1 MSDEQVETSPAT
13 QEASRKTTWV
23 VVILIV
29 LAVIAAIVWWWL
41 PASDDKKQPTE
52 TVEVEQQQSTEV
64 QVEGYEDEAVEPEPE
79 VEPEPASEEF
89 EPRPE
94 ATAPESEPE
103 PEPESEPIALPELDN
118 STPTVLQSLDS
129 IEVNIRPLKSSQLI
143 RDAVVLM
150 DNISNGSIV
159 RERTIVQRPDGRFSV
174 LEVDGELYIDESS
187 YRRYDTLV
195 DWFISLEPEA
205 LAENYE
211 QFKPLVQEAYA
222 EIGYPESDF
231 DNTLL
236 KAIDVVLETPVP
248 DGLVQ
253 VDDDSVMYT
262 YTDNSYESLPA
273 AQKQLL
279 RMGPENI
286 ERVKEKLREIKR
298 ALQ

>member
-1 MSDEQVETSPAT
+1 MSDDQVETSPAT
-13 QEASRKTTWV
+13 EEASRKTAWIV
-23 VVILIV
+23 VTLIV

-41 PASDDKKQPTE
+41 PAASNDKKTQTE
-52 TVEVEQQQSTEV
+52 TVEVDQRQSTEV
-64 QVEGYEDEAVEPEPE
+64 QVEGYEQETEEPEPTI
-79 VEPEPASEEF
+79 EPEPV
-89 EPRPE
+89 P
-94 ATAPESEPE
+94 T
-103 PEPESEPIALPELDN
+103 EPESKPEPTEPKPEPIALPELDS

-129 IEVNIRPLKSSQLI
+129 TDINIRPLKSSQLI

-187 YRRYDTLV
+187 YRRYDALV
-195 DWFISLEPEA
+195 DWFVSMESDA

-211 QFKPLVQEAYA
+211 LFKPLMQEAYA
-222 EIGYPESDF
+222 EIGYPDSNF

-236 KAIDVVLETPVP
+236 EAINVILETPEP

-253 VDDDSVMYT
+253 VKDDSVMYT
-262 YTDNSYESLPA
+262 FAKESYESLPA

-286 ERVKEKLREIKR
+286 QRVKEKLREIKR
-298 ALQ
+298 VLQ

>member
-1 MSDEQVETSPAT
+1 
-13 QEASRKTTWV
+13 TWV
-23 VVILIV
+23 VVTLIV

-41 PASDDKKQPTE
+41 PASDDKKQQTE
-52 TVEVEQQQSTEV
+52 TVQVDQQQSTDV
-64 QVEGYEDEAVEPEPE
+64 QVESYEEEQAEPEPE
-79 VEPEPASEEF
+79 VEPEPV
-89 EPRPE
+89 PE
-94 ATAPESEPE
+94 EPE
-103 PEPESEPIALPELDN
+103 PSPQATEPAPEPIALPELDE

-129 IEVNIRPLKSSQLI
+129 TEINIRPLKSSQLI

-187 YRRYDTLV
+187 YRRYDALV
-195 DWFISLEPEA
+195 DWFVSLEPEA
-205 LAENYE
+205 LVENYE
-211 QFKPLVQEAYA
+211 MFKPLVQEAYA

-231 DNTLL
+231 NNTLL
-236 KAIDVVLETPVP
+236 EAINIVLETPVP
-248 DGLVQ
+248 EGLVQ
-253 VDDDSVMYT
+253 VKDDSVMYT
-262 YTDNSYESLPA
+262 YADDSYESLPG

-286 ERVKEKLREIKR
+286 QRVKEKLREIKR

>member
-1 MSDEQVETSPAT
+1 MSDDQVETSPAT

-52 TVEVEQQQSTEV
+52 TVEVDQQQSTEV
-64 QVEGYEDEAVEPEPE
+64 QVEGYEEEVVEPEPE
-79 VEPEPASEEF
+79 VEPEPVPQES

-94 ATAPESEPE
+94 ATEPE
-103 PEPESEPIALPELDN
+103 PEPVALPELDN
-118 STPTVLQSLDS
+118 STPSVLQSLDS
-129 IEVNIRPLKSSQLI
+129 VEINIRPLKSSQLI

-205 LAENYE
+205 LVENYE

-231 DNTLL
+231 NNTLL
-236 KAIDVVLETPVP
+236 EAIDVVLETPVP

-262 YTDNSYESLPA
+262 YTDKSYESLPA

-286 ERVKEKLREIKR
+286 QRVKEKLREIKR